1 MCPNVCQCSLI
12 EEKKSR
18 CHQTRVNSLI
28 TKLANVCHIKMKCFH
43 PSMCFFFCVRV
54 HLPMA
59 LNRSSLKPVLA
70 YCYRL
75 RQKNYD
81 DHFQSYSIMM
91 FLSVTFPCTL
101 QKGKVEDC
109 SV

>member
-1 MCPNVCQCSLI
+1 
-12 EEKKSR
+12 
-18 CHQTRVNSLI
+18 
-28 TKLANVCHIKMKCFH
+28 MKCFH
-43 PSMCFFFCVRV
+43 PSFFFCVRV
-54 HLPMA
+54 DLHIV
-59 LNRSSLKPVLA
+59 LNKSSKKVLA
-70 YCYRL
+70 YCDRL